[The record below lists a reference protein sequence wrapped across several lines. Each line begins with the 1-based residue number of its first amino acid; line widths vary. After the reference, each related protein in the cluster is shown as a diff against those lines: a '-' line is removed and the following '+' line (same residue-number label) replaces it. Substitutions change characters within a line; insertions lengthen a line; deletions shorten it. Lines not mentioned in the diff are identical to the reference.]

1 MASLAASIIKK
12 GIRARVKKEQ
22 TSPERIVTHLR
33 NAINLPRFVDL
44 SPSGVKVRKAI
55 VAGVSGYWLEVPAP
69 EKLMLYFHGGGFVAG
84 DPRMYFGFC
93 GHLAKRIK
101 ANIFIPDYRKAPEHP
116 FPAAPDDCFAVYK
129 EMRSMATDQA
139 LIIGGD
145 SAGGNL
151 TLVTLLKAKD
161 ESIQLPDCAM
171 MISPATDVTEVYSRQ
186 ANNHSDDMF
195 YISMIDLIK
204 DIYLNGADPDHP
216 YASPAKGN
224 LSSLPPLLITVSES
238 EALRDDAY
246 KVFHKAKT
254 EGVAVELI
262 SRKKMPHVWPIM
274 YPWLPEARKDM
285 VRLVKFLNQHT

>member
-1 MASLAASIIKK
+1 MASLAAIMVKK
-12 GIRARVKKEQ
+12 VIRARVKKEQ
-22 TSPERIVTHLR
+22 KSPDHMVKHLR
-33 NAINLPRFVDL
+33 NAISLPQFVEL
-44 SPSGVKVRKAI
+44 SPSGVKVRKET
-55 VAGVSGYWLEVPAP
+55 VAGVNGYWLEVPSP
-69 EKLMLYFHGGGFVAG
+69 EKVMLYFHGGGFVAG

-93 GHLAKRIK
+93 GHLAKQLK
-101 ANIFIPDYRKAPEHP
+101 ANIFLPDYRKAPEYP

-129 EMRSMATDQA
+129 ELRSQTSSQP

-151 TLVTLLKAKD
+151 TLVTMLRAKN

-195 YISMIDLIK
+195 NISMIEQIK
-204 DIYLNGADPDHP
+204 DIYLDGADADHP

-254 EGVAVELI
+254 EGVSVELI
-262 SRKKMPHVWPIM
+262 SRKMMPHVWPVM
-274 YPWLPEARKDM
+274 YPFLPEARKDM